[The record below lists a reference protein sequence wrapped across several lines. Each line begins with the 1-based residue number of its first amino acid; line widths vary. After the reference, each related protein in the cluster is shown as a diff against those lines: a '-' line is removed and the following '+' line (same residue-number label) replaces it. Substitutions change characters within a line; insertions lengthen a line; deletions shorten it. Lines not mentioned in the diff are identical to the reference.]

1 MSGSLVV
8 DLVIVVL
15 LLSYLA
21 NGIRRGL
28 LLGGTTLL
36 GLLVGAL
43 IGILVIPR
51 LAAGLEAG
59 LLRAGVVLVGVLV
72 LALLGQ
78 TLGAVVGAH
87 FRSAVTSQPARV
99 VDRALGGL
107 AALVA
112 AVVVLSVLLGALRGV
127 PSPALSR
134 AIGASTVAQAVDRVV
149 PEAVNGLAG
158 GLART
163 MAGGFPRVFEG
174 IGPEVILPVE
184 PPNAEQVGA
193 AAALAA
199 PSTVKISGTA
209 RSCDRTQEGSGFVM
223 APERV
228 VTNAHVVAGV
238 SDPSVQ
244 VLGQGEEFPA
254 TVVVF
259 DADRDLAVLAVPGLA
274 APPLAQGTELGRGDP
289 AMVIGFPLGGPVTT
303 SPARVRQVLDA
314 RGQDIYGNGGVT
326 REVYSL
332 YAHVRPGNSGGPVLD
347 ATGALVGVVFAT
359 SLDDPDTGYALTLDE
374 AEPVLSA
381 GVGASTAVDVG
392 PCSGR

>member
-1 MSGSLVV
+1 VRGSLAV
-8 DLVIVVL
+8 DVIIVVL
-15 LLSYLA
+15 LLAYLA

-28 LLGGTTLL
+28 LLGGTTLV
-36 GLLVGAL
+36 GLLLGAVVG
-43 IGILVIPR
+43 IVVIPK

-72 LALLGQ
+72 LALVGQ

-87 FRSAVTSQPARV
+87 FRAAVTNGSARV
-99 VDRALGGL
+99 VDRVLGGL

-112 AVVVLSVLLGALRGV
+112 SVVVLAVLLGALRGV
-127 PSPALSR
+127 PSPGLSR

-149 PEAVNGLAG
+149 PDAVNGLAG

-163 MAGGFPRVFEG
+163 MASGFPRVFEG
-174 IGPEVILPVE
+174 IGPEVILPVD

-193 AAALAA
+193 AAVAAA

-209 RSCDRTQEGSGFVM
+209 RSCDRTQEGSGFVLS
-223 APERV
+223 PGRV

-238 SDPSVQ
+238 TDPSVQ
-244 VLGQGEEFPA
+244 VLGQGEELTA

-259 DADRDLAVLAVPGLA
+259 DSDRDLAVLAVPGLL
-274 APPLAQGTELGRGDP
+274 APPLPQGTELGRGDP
-289 AMVIGFPLGGPVTT
+289 AMVIGFPLGGPLTT

-314 RGQDIYGNGGVT
+314 RGQDIYGRGGVT

-332 YAHVRPGNSGGPVLD
+332 YTQVRPGNSGGPVLD

-359 SLDDPDTGYALTLDE
+359 SLDDPDTGYALTLEE
-374 AEPVLSA
+374 AAPVLAA
-381 GVGASTAVDVG
+381 GVKATGAVDVG